1 MIVFADADLDLA
13 AKEAVAFS
21 LANCGQVCCAVER
34 VYVAS
39 DVAEAFEK
47 KCVELAKTHGR
58 PRGSSADGS
67 RRRRGRDVDIPW
79 RPTAATPQP
88 RRGIFRGDRRTF

>member
-39 DVAEAFEK
+39 DVAENPPLTETRTSARLPENKQRTGNERMCSAHTAFSS
-47 KCVELAKTHGR
+47 
-58 PRGSSADGS
+58 RGLPVVLISPSLS
-67 RRRRGRDVDIPW
+67 V
-79 RPTAATPQP
+79 TV
-88 RRGIFRGDRRTF
+88 